1 MVFLSMEDFL
11 EIGIVQI
18 TYFAQKMKFSIM
30 NLCSKCEQI
39 CRKLRIWLPLLKK
52 FWMESF
58 IFFVRW
64 YVRKRDSSGQYTP
77 LYKLSTEYICP
88 YVPELLP

>member
-1 MVFLSMEDFL
+1 MVFLSMEDSL

-30 NLCSKCEQI
+30 NLCSKYEQI
-39 CRKLRIWLPLLKK
+39 CRKLQIWSHLLKK

-58 IFFVRW
+58 IF
-64 YVRKRDSSGQYTP
+64 
-77 LYKLSTEYICP
+77 LYGDMWENETHLVSIP
-88 YVPELLP
+88 PFIN

>member
-39 CRKLRIWLPLLKK
+39 CRKLRI
-52 FWMESF
+52 
-58 IFFVRW
+58 
-64 YVRKRDSSGQYTP
+64 
-77 LYKLSTEYICP
+77 
-88 YVPELLP
+88 